1 MQACERAHLYARTQK
16 PQEARS
22 KAQREKMMPQAVQ
35 LTIPVWAQAI
45 LALTAILANVGT
57 FAFVIFVL
65 WPSIRNQERR
75 AEKLEVWIG
84 GSEGQRIK
92 AAVISRIDKADG
104 LGTAGK
110 PVDRDLWAGSNSPP
124 AQTEDGE
131 RSDL

>member
-1 MQACERAHLYARTQK
+1 MQACERAHLYAHTQK

-35 LTIPVWAQAI
+35 LTLPVWAQAI

-75 AEKLEVWIG
+75 AQRLENWLERDEVDLAIWKLV
-84 GSEGQRIK
+84 
-92 AAVISRIDKADG
+92 DKVARGDG
-104 LGTAGK
+104 LTGK
-110 PVDRDLWAGSNSPP
+110 PVDKNTWFEN
-124 AQTEDGE
+124 QTQDGE
-131 RSDL
+131 CSDL